1 MSKVIIKYVNQ
12 GHCNSFAK
20 PGRKGLLSKGS
31 SQEKRGPL
39 VANNTQDLHSATI
52 EPLNAFLMAEEL
64 AASCR
69 LFQNESKQSHQTY
82 FLADIPNT
90 NTLGLRNFSLYLEIE
105 FRPSYRLT
113 KMEILSLTR

>member
-52 EPLNAFLMAEEL
+52 EPLNAFLMAGTGI
-64 AASCR
+64 R
-69 LFQNESKQSHQTY
+69 RRNNVFDTP
-82 FLADIPNT
+82 FV
-90 NTLGLRNFSLYLEIE
+90 GLLQLV
-105 FRPSYRLT
+105 
-113 KMEILSLTR
+113 